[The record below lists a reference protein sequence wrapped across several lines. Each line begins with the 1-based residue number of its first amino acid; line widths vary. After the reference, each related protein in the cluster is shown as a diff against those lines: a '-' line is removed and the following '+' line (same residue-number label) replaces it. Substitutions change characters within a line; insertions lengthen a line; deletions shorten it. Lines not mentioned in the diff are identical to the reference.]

1 MNQLTKL
8 DPALRENLRNLLQGY
23 IEHCEMSDSL
33 IARIETPIY
42 FHGFKFG
49 APVFTHR
56 HPASRPDLPPVGI
69 VGVNEPSNPTPSEIV
84 LQIIEILSQHPGQ
97 GGFRPIH
104 LLPVANPVALE
115 LGETAPSSAD
125 WPILDHLIEDFQ
137 EKVPAGILS
146 IRSSPDEGFS
156 IEGTATPGIFR
167 NIASLTE
174 SSRSLRHVELS
185 PADGD
190 AWQLQLGVPS
200 SLSSGAVLA
209 AARFTLSLI
218 RPR

>member
-56 HPASRPDLPPVGI
+56 HPASRENIPSVGI
-69 VGVNEPSNPTPSEIV
+69 VGVNEPSNPIPSEIV
-84 LQIIEILSQHPGQ
+84 LQIIEILSQHPEQ
-97 GGFRPIH
+97 GGFRPMH

-115 LGETAPSSAD
+115 LGETAPSSTD
-125 WPILDHLIEDFQ
+125 WPILDHLIDDFR
-137 EKVPAGILS
+137 EKVPAGFLS
-146 IRSSPDEGFS
+146 IRSSSDDGFS
-156 IEGTATPGIFR
+156 IEGTATSEIFR

-174 SSRSLRHVELS
+174 SSRSLRRVELS

-190 AWQLQLGVPS
+190 SWELHLSVPP
-200 SLSSGAVLA
+200 SLSAGAVLA
-209 AARFTLSLI
+209 AARFALSLI